1 MCSVH
6 PFIVLPAV
14 QRECGIASSFDLS
27 CALYSNEPSSYS
39 LFLYATVHAN
49 TLRGCPNG
57 CSDMLTWNGM
67 SDNTTEKPQHHGK
80 KQMFQMCEVRDLI
93 MDAPKS

>member
-1 MCSVH
+1 MLLRLISHAHC
-6 PFIVLPAV
+6 
-14 QRECGIASSFDLS
+14 IAMSQVATRS
-27 CALYSNEPSSYS
+27 
-39 LFLYATVHAN
+39 LYATVHAN
-49 TLRGCPNG
+49 TLRGGPNG

-80 KQMFQMCEVRDLI
+80 KQMLQMCEVRDLI